1 VVCRDVITDEG
12 KQRKLNIDFE
22 PFKPINTSLYL
33 CDNKFHT
40 EALNELLEDDAR
52 FGFVVMDGNGC
63 LFGTLT
69 GNTRDVIH
77 KFSVDLPKKHGRGG
91 QSALRFS
98 RLRDEKRHNY
108 VRRVAEQM
116 SNLFIT
122 NSKPNVAGL
131 VLAGSAEFKND
142 LAKSD
147 LFDQRLRPL
156 ILKIVDVSYGDFNG
170 FNQAIELAADVLGN
184 VRFIHEKQILEKFF
198 EDISKEGGKT
208 CYGYIETLKSLEAGA
223 VETLI
228 VYEDLPMTRW
238 KLVDPAGVDHIVYT
252 KDSSEQPSLESTNP
266 GEKLTVVDSMALT
279 EWFTD
284 NYTRYGATLEFVSD
298 RSQEGSQFVKG
309 FGGVGALLRFQ
320 LDVSTLEYEEDDD
333 EDYYDD

>member
-1 VVCRDVITDEG
+1 MSNLRDVITDEG

-69 GNTRDVIH
+69 GNTREVIH

-131 VLAGSAEFKND
+131 ILAGSAEFKND

-170 FNQAIELAADVLGN
+170 FNQAIELASDVLGN

-208 CYGYIETLKSLEAGA
+208 CYGYVETLKSLEAGA

-238 KLVDPAGVDHIVYT
+238 KLVDPAG
-252 KDSSEQPSLESTNP
+252 
-266 GEKLTVVDSMALT
+266 G
-279 EWFTD
+279 
-284 NYTRYGATLEFVSD
+284 TR
-298 RSQEGSQFVKG
+298 
-309 FGGVGALLRFQ
+309 ALLSFANLQRSISFIPRILAKLLPRKVPIQ
-320 LDVSTLEYEEDDD
+320 VRSLLSPIPWLSPNGSRTITLNMVHSWNSSPIDLKKEVNSSKASVELELFFAFN
-333 EDYYDD
+333 